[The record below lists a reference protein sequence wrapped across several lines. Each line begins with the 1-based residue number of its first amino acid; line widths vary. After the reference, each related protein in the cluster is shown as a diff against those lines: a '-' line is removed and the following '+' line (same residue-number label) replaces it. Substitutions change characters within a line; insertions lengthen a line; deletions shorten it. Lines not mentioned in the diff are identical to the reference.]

1 MATLHLIVGFLCS
14 GKTTFA
20 KKMEQELPALRLTPD
35 EWHLRLFGN
44 DVENTEHND
53 RHYMIESL
61 LWTIAERALVLGLDV
76 ILDFGFWA
84 KVEREDYRSR
94 VAKLG
99 AASEI
104 HFLDFPE
111 QVLIERLEKRNKLHG
126 QSVVYIPIYKF
137 KEWIPIFQAPTSDE
151 LMRRE

>member
-20 KKMEQELPALRLTPD
+20 KKMEQELPVLRLTPE

-94 VAKLG
+94 

-137 KEWIPIFQAPTSDE
+137 KEWITIFQAPTSDE